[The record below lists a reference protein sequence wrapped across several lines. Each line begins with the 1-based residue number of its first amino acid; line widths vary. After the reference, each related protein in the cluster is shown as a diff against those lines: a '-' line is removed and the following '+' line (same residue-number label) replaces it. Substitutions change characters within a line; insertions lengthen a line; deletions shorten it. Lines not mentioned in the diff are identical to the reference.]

1 MLQPA
6 QQRRLK
12 GQLRLC
18 SRAIFFEPD
27 YVQAPILMFPFSK
40 IRAIERLPESLAS
53 PSASNSKWRN
63 NSLEGF
69 QLKTSLLVKM
79 KENGVD
85 APYVF
90 EKEDS
95 IWWFSLEFSRVQ
107 SFLQQAQPLL
117 AINALPFAERDMIL
131 QNAAAQRE
139 AQAQFDTSRL
149 LDLSE
154 QVLLDCPAAQVT
166 PLVREPGRLVLTQ
179 ARVYFQPLHNLTDS
193 SPVRSQP
200 YCNVVAVARRRHAL
214 RPTGMEVFFQEDP
227 LARGP
232 AGNGLGEDAS
242 AFFTF
247 QNTQQRDMTIS
258 TLLEQLGGQHGAAA
272 SAGLL
277 LEADSLWLQRVTTA
291 WQVSLSFFF
300 HFAIPM

>member
-1 MLQPA
+1 MWTTKTRKPNNRRFSYLLLGDGDHYIQDWIASCRPGLVGPGNQKPA

-53 PSASNSKWRN
+53 PSALNSKWRN

-117 AINALPFAERDMIL
+117 AINALSFAERDMIL

-154 QVLLDCPAAQVT
+154 QVLLDCPAAQVQWFT
-166 PLVREPGRLVLTQ
+166 
-179 ARVYFQPLHNLTDS
+179 S
-193 SPVRSQP
+193 SPFQSQ
-200 YCNVVAVARRRHAL
+200 CFL
-214 RPTGMEVFFQEDP
+214 
-227 LARGP
+227 
-232 AGNGLGEDAS
+232 
-242 AFFTF
+242 
-247 QNTQQRDMTIS
+247 
-258 TLLEQLGGQHGAAA
+258 
-272 SAGLL
+272 
-277 LEADSLWLQRVTTA
+277 TA
-291 WQVSLSFFF
+291 
-300 HFAIPM
+300 

>member
-1 MLQPA
+1 
-6 QQRRLK
+6 
-12 GQLRLC
+12 
-18 SRAIFFEPD
+18 
-27 YVQAPILMFPFSK
+27 
-40 IRAIERLPESLAS
+40 
-53 PSASNSKWRN
+53 
-63 NSLEGF
+63 
-69 QLKTSLLVKM
+69 LKTSLLVKM

-179 ARVYFQPLHNLTDS
+179 ARVYFQVTYAG
-193 SPVRSQP
+193 R
-200 YCNVVAVARRRHAL
+200 YCNKQV
-214 RPTGMEVFFQEDP
+214 
-227 LARGP
+227 
-232 AGNGLGEDAS
+232 GLK
-242 AFFTF
+242 
-247 QNTQQRDMTIS
+247 
-258 TLLEQLGGQHGAAA
+258 
-272 SAGLL
+272 
-277 LEADSLWLQRVTTA
+277 
-291 WQVSLSFFF
+291 
-300 HFAIPM
+300 

>member
-107 SFLQQAQPLL
+107 SVCLFFLRRQKDSLL
-117 AINALPFAERDMIL
+117 PHTF
-131 QNAAAQRE
+131 
-139 AQAQFDTSRL
+139 
-149 LDLSE
+149 
-154 QVLLDCPAAQVT
+154 V
-166 PLVREPGRLVLTQ
+166 
-179 ARVYFQPLHNLTDS
+179 
-193 SPVRSQP
+193 SPV
-200 YCNVVAVARRRHAL
+200 
-214 RPTGMEVFFQEDP
+214 D
-227 LARGP
+227 
-232 AGNGLGEDAS
+232 
-242 AFFTF
+242 
-247 QNTQQRDMTIS
+247 
-258 TLLEQLGGQHGAAA
+258 
-272 SAGLL
+272 
-277 LEADSLWLQRVTTA
+277 
-291 WQVSLSFFF
+291 FFF
-300 HFAIPM
+300 WAGFCGPWIVLFPMPLFEHLWCLWMW